1 MSEQLIEIRMKTALL
16 AAVSQ
21 RKRKLRLLK
30 AVSVATVVFAAM
42 NIIVL
47 SNGPQSQGGLV
58 TNSNSMESSTSTV
71 SVMSGSISLDSPN
84 PPVEYVARVWQV
96 EYIPTIPL
104 GVTIVTDEELES
116 TFADRAYAVLPDQD
130 NNITE
135 FHLLNA
141 SIEQIE

>member
-1 MSEQLIEIRMKTALL
+1 MSEQLIETRMKTALL

-21 RKRKLRLLK
+21 RKRKHRLLK
-30 AVSVATVVFAAM
+30 AVSVATIVFAAM

-47 SNGPQSQGGLV
+47 SNEPQPQGGLM
-58 TNSNSMESSTSTV
+58 TNSNSIVNSTNTATV
-71 SVMSGSISLDSPN
+71 LPVSISLSSTY
-84 PPVEYVARVWQV
+84 PPVEYVARVRQV

-130 NNITE
+130 NKITG
-135 FHLLNA
+135 FHLLDD
-141 SIEQIE
+141 SVE